1 MARVLVVDDE
11 HSMRVFL
18 EVLLSRAG
26 HTVEVAS
33 DAASAIVKASAGE
46 FDVVVTDLMLGRGGG
61 SGLDVLSGVKKS
73 QPETEVI
80 VMTAYASDE
89 SDLSAMRMGAY
100 DYVAKPFK
108 KNDELVLLI
117 EKALEKRG
125 LAQREKS
132 LTRDNELLREQL
144 SSRARFEGMVG
155 RSPAMMSVYSLVEK
169 VAASRTTVLITGE
182 SGVGKELVA
191 RAVHAKSPRANASF
205 LAVNCGAI
213 PEGLIESEL
222 FGHVKGAFT
231 GAAGAKEGLFQAAH
245 GGTLFLDEIGELGLS
260 LQVKLLRAIQDRR
273 VRPVGATEDAEV
285 DVRLVAATNRDLPEE
300 VRAGR
305 FREDLYYRLNVV
317 QVRVPPLRERREDI
331 LALADHFLKRFGA
344 EHGRGRL
351 RLSTDAIRRLDDYSF
366 PGNVRELENL
376 IERAVALST
385 GAEVTVDALPAPLRT
400 PPSGSVPVS
409 GPLPAG
415 FSLEAHLT
423 GIERELIDRAL
434 AESRGVKKDAAAKL
448 GLTFRQLR
456 HRIKKLSGESE
467 PENEDA
473 EEPA

>member
-11 HSMRVFL
+11 HSMRGFL

-61 SGLDVLSGVKKS
+61 SGLEVLSAVKKS
-73 QPETEVI
+73 DPETEVI

-125 LAQREKS
+125 LAERETS
-132 LTRDNELLREQL
+132 LARDNELLREQL
-144 SSRARFEGMVG
+144 SSKARFEGMVG
-155 RSPAMMSVYSLVEK
+155 RSPAMHSVFALVEK

-191 RAVHAKSPRANASF
+191 RAVHAKSPRAGEAF
-205 LAVNCGAI
+205 LPVNCGAI

-222 FGHVKGAFT
+222 FGNVKGAFT
-231 GAAGAKEGLFQAAH
+231 GAQGAKEGLFQAAD
-245 GGTLFLDEIGELGLS
+245 GGTLFLDEIGELGLQ
-260 LQVKLLRAIQDRR
+260 LQVKLLRAIQERR
-273 VRPVGATEDAEV
+273 IRPVGATDDLEV

-300 VRAGR
+300 VRSGR

-317 QVRVPPLRERREDI
+317 QIRVPPLRERREDV

-344 EHGRGRL
+344 EHGRSRL
-351 RLSTDAIRRLDDYSF
+351 RLSTEATRRLDDYAF

-415 FSLEAHLT
+415 FSLEAHLAS
-423 GIERELIDRAL
+423 IERELIERAL
-434 AESRGVKKDAAAKL
+434 SESRGVKKDAAAKL

-456 HRIKKLSGESE
+456 HRIKKLSGEADGE
-467 PENEDA
+467 ADEADDA
-473 EEPA
+473 T

>member
-18 EVLLSRAG
+18 EVLLTRAG
-26 HTVEVAS
+26 HAVELAS
-33 DAASAIVKASAGE
+33 NASSAIATIGDRE
-46 FDVVVTDLMLGRGGG
+46 FDVVLTDLMLGRGGG
-61 SGLDVLSGVKKS
+61 GGLDVLSAVKKAS
-73 QPETEVI
+73 PETEVI

-108 KNDELVLLI
+108 RNDELVLLL
-117 EKALEKRG
+117 EKALEKRR

-132 LTRDNELLREQL
+132 LTQDNELLREQL
-144 SSRARFEGMVG
+144 SSKTRFEGMVG
-155 RSPAMMSVYSLVEK
+155 RSPAMQGVFTLVEK

-191 RAVHAKSPRANASF
+191 RAVHAKSPRASAPF
-205 LAVNCGAI
+205 LPVNCGAI

-245 GGTLFLDEIGELGLS
+245 GGTLFLDEIGELGLQ
-260 LQVKLLRAIQDRR
+260 LQVKLLRAIQERR
-273 VRPVGATEDAEV
+273 IRPVGATEDLEV

-317 QVRVPPLRERREDI
+317 QVRVPPLRERREDV
-331 LALADHFLKRFGA
+331 LALAEHFLKRFGA
-344 EHGRGRL
+344 EHGRSRL
-351 RLSTDAIRRLDDYSF
+351 RLSPDANRRLDDYPF

-385 GAEVTVDALPAPLRT
+385 GSEVTVDALPAPLRT
-400 PPSGSVPVS
+400 PANGMAQVS
-409 GPLPAG
+409 GPLPPG
-415 FSLEAHLT
+415 FSLEAHLA
-423 GIERELIDRAL
+423 GVERQLIDRAL
-434 AESRGVKKDAAAKL
+434 AESRGVKKDAATRL

-456 HRIKKLSGESE
+456 HRIKKLSGEAE
-467 PENEDA
+467 AEGEEA

>member
-26 HTVEVAS
+26 HAVEVAS

-61 SGLDVLSGVKKS
+61 SGLEVLSAIYKS
-73 QPETEVI
+73 HPETEVI
-80 VMTAYASDE
+80 VMTAHASDE

-144 SSRARFEGMVG
+144 SSKARFEGMVG

-260 LQVKLLRAIQDRR
+260 LQVKLLGAAQDRR
-273 VRPVGATEDAEV
+273 VRPVGSTEDVEV
-285 DVRLVAATNRDLPEE
+285 DVRLVTATNRDLPEE

-317 QVRVPPLRERREDI
+317 QVRVPPLRERREDF
-331 LALADHFLKRFGA
+331 LALAEPFLKRFGA

-351 RLSTDAIRRLDDYSF
+351 RLSTDAIRRLDDYPF

-376 IERAVALST
+376 IERAVALSS
-385 GAEVTVDALPAPLRT
+385 GSEVAVDALPAPLRM
-400 PPSGSVPVS
+400 PASGNSIAS

-415 FSLEAHLT
+415 FSLEAHLASV
-423 GIERELIDRAL
+423 ERELIDRAL
-434 AESRGVKKDAAAKL
+434 SESRGVKKDAAAKL

>member
-26 HTVEVAS
+26 HAVEVAS
-33 DAASAIVKASAGE
+33 DAASAIAKGSAGE

-61 SGLDVLSGVKKS
+61 SGLDVLSAVKKS
-73 QPETEVI
+73 HPETEVI

-117 EKALEKRG
+117 EKALEKRR

-132 LTRDNELLREQL
+132 LVRDNELLREQL

-155 RSPAMMSVYSLVEK
+155 RSPAMQSVFSLVEK

-191 RAVHAKSPRANASF
+191 RAVHAKSPRASASF

-231 GAAGAKEGLFQAAH
+231 GAANAKEGLFQAAH

-273 VRPVGATEDAEV
+273 VRPVGATEDLEV

-317 QVRVPPLRERREDI
+317 QIRVPPLRDRREDV

-344 EHGRGRL
+344 EHGRSRL
-351 RLSTDAIRRLDDYSF
+351 RLSTDAVRRLDDYSF

-385 GAEVTVDALPAPLRT
+385 GPEVTVDALPAPLRAS
-400 PPSGSVPVS
+400 PSGDVPAS

-415 FSLEAHLT
+415 FSLEAHLAS
-423 GIERELIDRAL
+423 IERQLIDRAL
-434 AESRGVKKDAAAKL
+434 SESRGVKKDAAAKL

-456 HRIKKLSGESE
+456 HRIKKLSGEADG
-467 PENEDA
+467 DA
-473 EEPA
+473 DEADEAT

>member
-1 MARVLVVDDE
+1 MARLLVVDDE

-26 HTVEVAS
+26 YTVELAS
-33 DAASAIVKASAGE
+33 DSVSAIAKDQSRE

-61 SGLDVLSGVKKS
+61 SGLDVLSAVKKNH
-73 QPETEVI
+73 PETEVI

-89 SDLSAMRMGAY
+89 SDLSAMRKGAY

-108 KNDELVLLI
+108 KNDELLLLV
-117 EKALEKRG
+117 EKALEKRN

-132 LTRDNELLREQL
+132 LARDNELLREQL
-144 SSRARFEGMVG
+144 SSKTRFEGMVG
-155 RSPAMMSVYSLVEK
+155 RSPAMQSVFTLVEK

-191 RAVHAKSPRANASF
+191 RAVHAKSPRASAPF
-205 LAVNCGAI
+205 LPVNCGAI

-231 GAAGAKEGLFQAAH
+231 GAQGAKEGLFQAAH
-245 GGTLFLDEIGELGLS
+245 GGTLFLDEIGELGLQ
-260 LQVKLLRAIQDRR
+260 LQVKLLRAIQERR
-273 VRPVGATEDAEV
+273 IRPVGATEDVEV

-317 QVRVPPLRERREDI
+317 QVRVPPLRERREDV

-344 EHGRGRL
+344 EHGRSRL
-351 RLSTDAIRRLDDYSF
+351 RLSPDAIRRLDDYPF

-376 IERAVALST
+376 IERAVALSS
-385 GAEVTVDALPAPLRT
+385 GSEVTVDALPAPLRASA
-400 PPSGSVPVS
+400 SGPIPVS

-415 FSLEAHLT
+415 FSLEAHLASV
-423 GIERELIDRAL
+423 ERELIDRAL
-434 AESRGVKKDAAAKL
+434 SDAHGVKKDAASRL

-456 HRIKKLSGESE
+456 HRIKKLSGE
-467 PENEDA
+467 PEADA
-473 EEPA
+473 EEAEEAT